1 MRSDGHQ
8 LTLMKLALMNQCP
21 QETRQW
27 VDKAINKA
35 PPKTLRLNM
44 SRVQDM
50 PRQDKVPPFTFSH
63 CAEIVP
69 ELFKGKQ
76 QNLSQ
81 IRWKNV
87 KQN

>member
-1 MRSDGHQ
+1 MRHCNSPPWDGHQ

-35 PPKTLRLNM
+35 PPNTLRLNM

-50 PRQDKVPPFTFSH
+50 PRQDEDIKSLLSPFPI
-63 CAEIVP
+63 A
-69 ELFKGKQ
+69 LK
-76 QNLSQ
+76 
-81 IRWKNV
+81 
-87 KQN
+87 